1 MIDVRSRISDCC
13 RRLNRGVVLKVAAE
27 WLAVWLCVFGTVVIV
42 AKRAW
47 PGLWPGILWA
57 AISVIPVLVLSRR
70 RALERRFLA
79 GDGAALL
86 DDRLGAH
93 GLLMT
98 VAERPDSSWRQHLP
112 ADEMSWAQAMPRL
125 RPIRFAKVV
134 WLPAIF
140 LGIALTLPA
149 KEAPLDPAKKNRP
162 RLKAVTQLPQ
172 MLEELKKADVLEARE
187 HKFLKEEIDKIVEQ
201 TKKAPPNA
209 EQWRKIDELRAR
221 LAQRLN
227 AASRKAKKGKQ
238 AAERLANAAKSP
250 DKKLTKR
257 ELKQLEQD
265 LQNALARMAKK
276 KGVQPSP
283 KKTGTAK
290 TPAAKTQA
298 AKTPGSAKTG
308 KITSGKTQQPM
319 TKTVAGNTPMRKTTR
334 KTASPTKTGK
344 TTPRKTGSKVAKAAV
359 KKTPGIKNSGVGKTK
374 AIAKTGGQPRT
385 GTMAG
390 KTKSGGR
397 KTIAGRKTA
406 SKTQSGLKTPVR
418 KTGVKTG
425 IAKTPVAQKSP
436 AKKSPGKKSAKQKQ
450 PFRMPNLDQLP
461 DITKL
466 LELASKLPPSMQQQI
481 EKQIEKRLM
490 QMARDGQLKLP
501 EDPEMRRRLMQQ
513 AMKLLQNNADKLD
526 ELQKRFGHLARKLPR
541 RPRGRD
547 PRNGGTGSGGKTNA
561 KSGGGKSA
569 RSRVAF
575 RDVVLPPGF
584 EDRQKAARQKV
595 TGRAPNVAPVKPSF
609 PEAGNTDSDPS
620 HWQSWKRNYPPRYRS
635 LLRKYFEPDRK
646 K

>member
-27 WLAVWLCVFGTVVIV
+27 WLAIWLCAFGTVVIV

-70 RALERRFLA
+70 KALERRFLA

-86 DDRLGAH
+86 DDRLGTH

-98 VAERPDSSWRQHLP
+98 VVERPDSSWRQHLP

-134 WLPAIF
+134 LLPAIF

-172 MLEELKKADVLEARE
+172 MLEELKKADVLEAKE

-227 AASRKAKKGKQ
+227 VASRKAKKGKQ

-283 KKTGTAK
+283 KNTGTAK
-290 TPAAKTQA
+290 TIAAKTQA
-298 AKTPGSAKTG
+298 AKTPVVAKTG
-308 KITSGKTQQPM
+308 KTSPVKTQQPM
-319 TKTVAGNTPMRKTTR
+319 TKTVAGKTPMRKTTR
-334 KTASPTKTGK
+334 KTLSSTKTGK
-344 TTPRKTGSKVAKAAV
+344 TSPQKTGSKVAKTGV
-359 KKTPGIKNSGVGKTK
+359 KKTPGIKKSGAGKTK
-374 AIAKTGGQPRT
+374 AVAKTGGQPRT
-385 GTMAG
+385 GTKTG
-390 KTKSGGR
+390 KTNSDGP
-397 KTIAGRKTA
+397 KTS
-406 SKTQSGLKTPVR
+406 SKTQTGLKIPVR

-425 IAKTPVAQKSP
+425 IAKTQVAQKSP
-436 AKKSPGKKSAKQKQ
+436 TKKSPGQKSAKKKQ

-466 LELASKLPPSMQQQI
+466 LELASKLPPAMQQQI

-541 RPRGRD
+541 PPRGRD
-547 PRNGGTGSGGKTNA
+547 PRNGGAGSGGKTNA

-584 EDRQKAARQKV
+584 EDRQKAGRQKV